1 MESEKILNEI
11 YSRIYLKEYDFV
23 INIFLCGETLSSKNS
38 IRKVIYET
46 INADSRYNVVFPEWI
61 FSNLIISKNY
71 NLLNLENDLADH
83 VDAIVMP
90 LSLKG
95 YGTFAELGAFSS
107 NTKLLNK
114 IIVLNND
121 KFKHDNSFINLGPIA
136 LIKNENNENLIY
148 FKLND
153 NGEFESDDER
163 ENFQKKVIK
172 RIKQL
177 RKIGIKIDLKNIFN
191 LTRFILYII
200 AIYQPIKKSKII
212 ELLDEFNQINLN
224 KIPTHYIDSCIEI
237 LLSRKIVNRD
247 LENCGGSIE
256 EFFNLTKN
264 GHKYIYEN
272 LLIRLRVV
280 KKFCTLR
287 AKILYKNYRKK
298 NIIDMNEKCL
308 KFLEI

>member
-1 MESEKILNEI
+1 MESEIILNEI

-23 INIFLCGETLSSKNS
+23 INIFLCGENLSSKNS

-46 INADSRYNVVFPEWI
+46 INTDSRYNVVFPEWI
-61 FSNLIISKNY
+61 FSNLIITRNY

-83 VDAIVMP
+83 VDAIVIP
-90 LSLKG
+90 LSIKG
-95 YGTFAELGAFSS
+95 YGTYAELGAFSS

-121 KFKHDNSFINLGPIA
+121 KFKHANSFINLGPIA
-136 LIKNENNENLIY
+136 LIKNLNNENLIY
-148 FKLND
+148 FKVND
-153 NGEFESDDER
+153 NGEFGSDSEKED
-163 ENFQKKVIK
+163 FQKKVIK

-177 RKIGIKIDLKNIFN
+177 KKIGIKIDLKNIFN
-191 LTRFILYII
+191 LTRFILHII

-224 KIPTHYIDSCIEI
+224 KIPTHYTDSCIEI

-247 LENCGGSIE
+247 LEDCSGTIE
-256 EFFNLTKN
+256 EFFNLTEN

-298 NIIDMNEKCL
+298 NIIDMSEKCL